1 MRCIGLVIADNTN
14 MRVTVANGD
23 CIPYEDVA
31 RNVSMR
37 NCQEFT
43 ISCFGI

>member
-14 MRVTVANGD
+14 MRVTVVNGD